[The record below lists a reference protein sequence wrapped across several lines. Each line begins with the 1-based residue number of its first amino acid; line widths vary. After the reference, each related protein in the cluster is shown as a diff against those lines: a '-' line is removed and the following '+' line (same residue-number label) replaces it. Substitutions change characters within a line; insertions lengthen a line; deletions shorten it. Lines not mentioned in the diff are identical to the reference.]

1 MRRLFLLSIIIA
13 ASLTACNK
21 GIGDESSGVGSD
33 NGNNG
38 AIISG
43 PAIGTIITKNGA
55 KGVVFYSDE
64 KVTKIV
70 SVNEGANL
78 YWSRE
83 SVATLADN
91 RTNGLNNMIKIKS
104 ILYWDQGKYPAFI
117 WCAEYGEDWYLPALN
132 ELHEIH
138 KQIDVVNA
146 SLLASGHTPIAN
158 DYDSIRYYWS
168 STEMD
173 KKFAY
178 YYSFIGNGR
187 DYSGFKELKED
198 LCVRAIFAFNN

>member
-1 MRRLFLLSIIIA
+1 MKRFLFLLAIIGV
-13 ASLTACNK
+13 SLTACNK
-21 GIGDESSGVGSD
+21 DSYNE
-33 NGNNG
+33 
-38 AIISG
+38 IISEESNNLDNDKIVLG
-43 PAIGTIITKNGA
+43 PAIGSVITKNGA
-55 KGVVFYSDE
+55 KGVVFYSDD

-70 SVNEGANL
+70 SVDEGSDL

-83 SVATLADN
+83 SVVTLADN
-91 RTNGLNNMIKIKS
+91 RTNGVNNMAKIKN
-104 ILYWDQGKYPAFI
+104 ILYWNQGLYPAFI
-117 WCAEYGEDWYLPALN
+117 WCAEYGKDWYLPALN

-138 KQIDVVNA
+138 TQIEVVNA
-146 SLLASGHTPIAN
+146 VLLAGNYTPIAN

-173 KKFAY
+173 QKFAY
-178 YYSFIGNGR
+178 YYSFIDNGR